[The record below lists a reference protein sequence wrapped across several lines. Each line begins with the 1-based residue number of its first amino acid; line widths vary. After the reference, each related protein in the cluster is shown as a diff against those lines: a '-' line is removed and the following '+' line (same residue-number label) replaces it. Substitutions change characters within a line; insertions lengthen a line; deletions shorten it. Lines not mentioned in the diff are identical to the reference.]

1 MQALDIKYNYKMTTP
16 KDLNWLRLYLITNRS
31 LFESDNSFLGASE
44 AALMGGVRTLQL
56 REKNLTDCEL
66 IELGS
71 QLRILTSNYNAR
83 LIINSRADIAKK
95 IDADGVHLTESCAHA
110 NEIKSAFPGL
120 IVGVSTHSLEGAHI
134 AEAQGADYI
143 TFSPIY
149 ATPSKAN
156 YGPPQ
161 GLGLLR
167 QVSQEVNLPVLALG
181 GITLHRVSECLDQ
194 GAFGVALI
202 SDIWNSSHIKEHSF
216 KYTQKFGGNIL

>member
-31 LFESDNSFLGASE
+31 LFESDNSFLDASE
-44 AALMGGVRTLQL
+44 AALMGGVRTIQL
-56 REKNLTDCEL
+56 REKYLTDCEL

>member
-1 MQALDIKYNYKMTTP
+1 MTTL

-31 LFESDNSFLGASE
+31 LFENDNNFLEASE
-44 AALMGGVRTLQL
+44 AALMGGVRALQL

-66 IELGS
+66 IELGN
-71 QLRILTSNYNAR
+71 QLRILTSNYNAK
-83 LIINSRADIAKK
+83 LIMNSRADIAKI
-95 IDADGVHLTESCAHA
+95 IDADGVHLTENSAHA
-110 NEIKSAFPGL
+110 NEIKSTFPDL
-120 IVGVSTHSLEGAHI
+120 IVGVSTHSLEAAQI
-134 AEAQGADYI
+134 AKAQGADYI

-181 GITLHRVSECLDQ
+181 GITLHRVSECLEQ

-216 KYTQKFGGNIL
+216 KYTQKFGGNTL

>member
-1 MQALDIKYNYKMTTP
+1 MQALDINYTYKMTTP

-31 LFESDNSFLGASE
+31 LFESDNNFLEASE
-44 AALMGGVRTLQL
+44 AALMGGVRALQL

-149 ATPSKAN
+149 ETPSKAN

-167 QVSQEVNLPVLALG
+167 QVSQKVNLPVLALG

-216 KYTQKFGGNIL
+216 KYTQKFGGNTL

>member
-1 MQALDIKYNYKMTTP
+1 MQALDINYPYKMTTL
-16 KDLNWLRLYLITNRS
+16 KGLNWLRLYLITNRS
-31 LFESDNSFLGASE
+31 LFENDNNFLEASE
-44 AALMGGVRTLQL
+44 AALMGGVRALQL

-66 IELGS
+66 IELGN
-71 QLRILTSNYNAR
+71 QLRILTSNYNAK
-83 LIINSRADIAKK
+83 LIMNSRADIAKI
-95 IDADGVHLTESCAHA
+95 IDADGVHLTENSAHA
-110 NEIKSAFPGL
+110 NEIKSTFPDL
-120 IVGVSTHSLEGAHI
+120 IVGVSTHSLEAAQT

-181 GITLHRVSECLDQ
+181 GITLHRVSECLEQ

-216 KYTQKFGGNIL
+216 KYTQKFGGNTL

>member
-1 MQALDIKYNYKMTTP
+1 MTTL
-16 KDLNWLRLYLITNRS
+16 KGLNWLRLYLITNRS
-31 LFESDNSFLGASE
+31 LFESDNNFLEASE
-44 AALMGGVRTLQL
+44 AALMGGVRALQL

-66 IELGS
+66 IELGN
-71 QLRILTSNYNAR
+71 QLRILTSNYNAK
-83 LIINSRADIAKK
+83 LIMNSRADIAKI
-95 IDADGVHLTESCAHA
+95 IDADGVHLTENSAHA
-110 NEIKSAFPGL
+110 NEIKSTFPDL
-120 IVGVSTHSLEGAHI
+120 IVGVSTHSLEAAQL
-134 AEAQGADYI
+134 AEAHGADYI

-167 QVSQEVNLPVLALG
+167 QVSQEINLPVLALG
-181 GITLHRVSECLDQ
+181 GITLHRVSECLEQ

>member
-1 MQALDIKYNYKMTTP
+1 MTTL
-16 KDLNWLRLYLITNRS
+16 KGLNWLRLYLITNRS
-31 LFESDNSFLGASE
+31 LFESDNNFLEASE
-44 AALMGGVRTLQL
+44 AALMGGVRALQL

-66 IELGS
+66 IELGN
-71 QLRILTSNYNAR
+71 QLRILTSNYNAK
-83 LIINSRADIAKK
+83 LIMNSRADIAKI
-95 IDADGVHLTESCAHA
+95 IDADGVHLTENSAHA
-110 NEIKSAFPGL
+110 NEIKSTFPDL
-120 IVGVSTHSLEGAHI
+120 IVGVSTHSLEAAQI

-161 GLGLLR
+161 GLSLLR

-181 GITLHRVSECLDQ
+181 GITLHRVSECLEQ

-202 SDIWNSSHIKEHSF
+202 SDIWNSSHIKEHSL
-216 KYTQKFGGNIL
+216 KYTQKFGGNTL

>member
-31 LFESDNSFLGASE
+31 LFESDNSFLDASE

-120 IVGVSTHSLEGAHI
+120 TVGVSTHSLEGAHI
-134 AEAQGADYI
+134 AEVQGADYI

-149 ATPSKAN
+149 ATSSKAN

-167 QVSQEVNLPVLALG
+167 QVSQEVKLPVLALG

>member
-1 MQALDIKYNYKMTTP
+1 MQALDIHSPYKMTTL
-16 KDLNWLRLYLITNRS
+16 KGLNWLRLYLITNRS
-31 LFESDNSFLGASE
+31 LFENDNNFLEASE
-44 AALMGGVRTLQL
+44 AALMGGVRALQL

-66 IELGS
+66 IELGN
-71 QLRILTSNYNAR
+71 QLRILTSNYNAK
-83 LIINSRADIAKK
+83 LIMNSRADIAKI
-95 IDADGVHLTESCAHA
+95 IDADGVHLTENSAHA
-110 NEIKSAFPGL
+110 NEIKSTFPDL
-120 IVGVSTHSLEGAHI
+120 IVGVSTHSLEAAQI

-181 GITLHRVSECLDQ
+181 GITLHRVSECLEQ

-216 KYTQKFGGNIL
+216 KYTQKFGGNTL

>member
-1 MQALDIKYNYKMTTP
+1 VQALDINYPYKMTTL
-16 KDLNWLRLYLITNRS
+16 KGLNWLRLYLITNRS
-31 LFESDNSFLGASE
+31 LFESDNNFLEASE
-44 AALMGGVRTLQL
+44 AALMGGVRALQL

-66 IELGS
+66 IELGN
-71 QLRILTSNYNAR
+71 QLRILTSNYKAK
-83 LIINSRADIAKK
+83 LIMNSRADIAKI
-95 IDADGVHLTESCAHA
+95 IDADGVHLTENSAHA
-110 NEIKSAFPGL
+110 NEIKSTFPDL
-120 IVGVSTHSLEGAHI
+120 IVGVSTHSLEAAQI

-149 ATPSKAN
+149 ATPSKIN

-181 GITLHRVSECLDQ
+181 GITLHRVSECLEQ

-216 KYTQKFGGNIL
+216 KYTQKFGGNTL

>member
-1 MQALDIKYNYKMTTP
+1 VQALDIKYNYKMTTP

-31 LFESDNSFLGASE
+31 LFESDNNFLDASE
-44 AALMGGVRTLQL
+44 AALMGGVRALQL

-149 ATPSKAN
+149 ATPSKVN

-161 GLGLLR
+161 GLALLR

>member
-1 MQALDIKYNYKMTTP
+1 VQALDIKYNYKMTTP
-16 KDLNWLRLYLITNRS
+16 KDLNWLRLYLITNKS
-31 LFESDNSFLGASE
+31 LFESDNSFLDASE

-149 ATPSKAN
+149 ATPSKVN

-161 GLGLLR
+161 GLALLR

>member
-1 MQALDIKYNYKMTTP
+1 MQALDINYPYKMTTL
-16 KDLNWLRLYLITNRS
+16 KGLNWLRLYLITNRS
-31 LFESDNSFLGASE
+31 LFESDNNFLEASE
-44 AALMGGVRTLQL
+44 AALMGGVRALQL

-66 IELGS
+66 IELGN
-71 QLRILTSNYNAR
+71 QLRILTSNYNAK
-83 LIINSRADIAKK
+83 LIMNSRADIAKI
-95 IDADGVHLTESCAHA
+95 IDADGVHLTESSAHA
-110 NEIKSAFPGL
+110 NEIKSTFPDL
-120 IVGVSTHSLEGAHI
+120 IVGVSTHSLEAAQI

-181 GITLHRVSECLDQ
+181 GITLHRVSECLEQ

-216 KYTQKFGGNIL
+216 KYTQKFGGNTL

>member
-1 MQALDIKYNYKMTTP
+1 VQALDINYPYKMTTL
-16 KDLNWLRLYLITNRS
+16 KGLNWLRLYLITNRS
-31 LFESDNSFLGASE
+31 LFESDNNFLEASE
-44 AALMGGVRTLQL
+44 AALMGGVRALQL

-66 IELGS
+66 IELGN
-71 QLRILTSNYNAR
+71 QLRILTSNYNAK
-83 LIINSRADIAKK
+83 LIMNSRADIAKI
-95 IDADGVHLTESCAHA
+95 IDADGVHLTENSAHA
-110 NEIKSAFPGL
+110 NEIKSTFPDL
-120 IVGVSTHSLEGAHI
+120 IVGVSTHSLEAAQI

-167 QVSQEVNLPVLALG
+167 QVSQEINLPVLALG
-181 GITLHRVSECLDQ
+181 GITLHRVSECLEQ

-216 KYTQKFGGNIL
+216 KYTQKFGGNTL

>member
-1 MQALDIKYNYKMTTP
+1 MQALDINYPYKMTTL
-16 KDLNWLRLYLITNRS
+16 KGLNWLRLYLITNRS
-31 LFESDNSFLGASE
+31 LFESDNNFLEASE
-44 AALMGGVRTLQL
+44 AALMGGVRALQL

-66 IELGS
+66 IELGN
-71 QLRILTSNYNAR
+71 QLRILTSNYNAK
-83 LIINSRADIAKK
+83 LIMNSRADIAKI
-95 IDADGVHLTESCAHA
+95 IDADGVHLTENSAHA
-110 NEIKSAFPGL
+110 NEIKSTFPDL
-120 IVGVSTHSLEGAHI
+120 MVGVSTHSLEAAQI

-181 GITLHRVSECLDQ
+181 GITLHRVSECLEQ

-216 KYTQKFGGNIL
+216 KYTQKFGGNTL

>member
-1 MQALDIKYNYKMTTP
+1 MQALDINYPYKMTTL
-16 KDLNWLRLYLITNRS
+16 KGLNWLRLYLITDRS
-31 LFESDNSFLGASE
+31 LFESDNNFLEASE
-44 AALMGGVRTLQL
+44 AALMGGVRALQL

-66 IELGS
+66 IELGN
-71 QLRILTSNYNAR
+71 QLRILTSNYNAK
-83 LIINSRADIAKK
+83 LIMNSRADIAKI
-95 IDADGVHLTESCAHA
+95 IDADGVHLTENSAHA
-110 NEIKSAFPGL
+110 NEIKSTFPDL
-120 IVGVSTHSLEGAHI
+120 IVGVSTHSLEAAQI

-181 GITLHRVSECLDQ
+181 GITLHRVSECLEQ

-216 KYTQKFGGNIL
+216 KYTQKFGGNTL

>member
-1 MQALDIKYNYKMTTP
+1 MTTL
-16 KDLNWLRLYLITNRS
+16 KGLNWLRLYLITNRS
-31 LFESDNSFLGASE
+31 LFESDNNFLEASE
-44 AALMGGVRTLQL
+44 AALMGGVRALQL

-66 IELGS
+66 IELGN
-71 QLRILTSNYNAR
+71 QLRILTSNYNAK
-83 LIINSRADIAKK
+83 LIMNSRADIAKI
-95 IDADGVHLTESCAHA
+95 IDADGVHLTENRAHA
-110 NEIKSAFPGL
+110 NEIKSTFPDL
-120 IVGVSTHSLEGAHI
+120 IVGVSTHSLEAAQI

-181 GITLHRVSECLDQ
+181 GITLHRVSECLEQ

-216 KYTQKFGGNIL
+216 KYTQKFGGNTL

>member
-1 MQALDIKYNYKMTTP
+1 MQALDINYPYKMTTL
-16 KDLNWLRLYLITNRS
+16 KGLNWLRLYLITNRS
-31 LFESDNSFLGASE
+31 LFESDNNFLEASE
-44 AALMGGVRTLQL
+44 AALMGGVRALQL

-66 IELGS
+66 IELGN
-71 QLRILTSNYNAR
+71 QLRILTSNYNAK
-83 LIINSRADIAKK
+83 LIMNSRADIAKI
-95 IDADGVHLTESCAHA
+95 IDADGVHLTENSAHA
-110 NEIKSAFPGL
+110 NEIKSTFPDL
-120 IVGVSTHSLEGAHI
+120 IVGVSTHSLEAAQI

-167 QVSQEVNLPVLALG
+167 QVSQKVNLPVLALG
-181 GITLHRVSECLDQ
+181 GITLHRVSECLEQ

-216 KYTQKFGGNIL
+216 KYTQKFGGNTL